1 MVSAGDFEL
10 LDYKRR
16 SHVGRKQ
23 LLDLRCLLS
32 ERKRE
37 LLVTTFLI
45 VLLLLLLL
53 LLSLLLLLLMLLMLV
68 LVLQVVRSLWLCHWR
83 STRQRDFMSEKQ
95 VPSQNFHN
103 VHTGIC

>member
-45 VLLLLLLL
+45 VLLLLLL
-53 LLSLLLLLLMLLMLV
+53 MLLMLV

-103 VHTGIC
+103 VYTGIC